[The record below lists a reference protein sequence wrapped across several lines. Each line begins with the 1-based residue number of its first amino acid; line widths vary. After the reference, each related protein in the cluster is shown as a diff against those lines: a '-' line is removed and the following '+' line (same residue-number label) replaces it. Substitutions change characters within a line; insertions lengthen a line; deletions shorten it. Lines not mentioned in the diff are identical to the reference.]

1 MLALTIGRCEASG
14 LENAPSGRLHP
25 LYREILHEGKR
36 TQREMWLVDAC
47 GMVRLQG
54 GSTGSTRDLMPVL
67 VVPIG
72 EVLLSVRAH
81 IRQAEIDGNSSTICD
96 NPN

>member
-1 MLALTIGRCEASG
+1 
-14 LENAPSGRLHP
+14 
-25 LYREILHEGKR
+25 
-36 TQREMWLVDAC
+36 MWLVDAC

-72 EVLLSVRAH
+72 EVLLSVRAD